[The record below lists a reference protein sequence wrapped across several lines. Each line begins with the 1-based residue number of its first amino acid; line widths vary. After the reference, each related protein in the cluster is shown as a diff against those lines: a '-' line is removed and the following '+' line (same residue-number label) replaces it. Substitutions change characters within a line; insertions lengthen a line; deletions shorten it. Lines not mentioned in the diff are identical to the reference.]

1 MFYVVVLI
9 WSCHTHGHLL
19 QCVQTLGESKTLQ
32 IYLFNFLF
40 ILLFSYLICMWRIVN
55 IFFCVH
61 LCEVK
66 GHMSMCMHV
75 CGDQRL
81 VLSVFILCLSSEH
94 WTGTYQALSVVTRIL
109 SQDPVFMGQGLYQQ
123 S

>member
-1 MFYVVVLI
+1 MFYVVGLI

-19 QCVQTLGESKTLQ
+19 QCVQNLGESETLQ

-40 ILLFSYLICMWRIVN
+40 ILLFSYLICVWCIVN

-66 GHMSMCMHV
+66 GHMSMCMLV
-75 CGDQRL
+75 CGGQRL

-94 WTGTYQALSVVTRIL
+94 WIGTYQDLSVDTRVL
-109 SQDPVFMGQGLYQQ
+109 SQDPVFMGQGLYKQC
-123 S
+123 